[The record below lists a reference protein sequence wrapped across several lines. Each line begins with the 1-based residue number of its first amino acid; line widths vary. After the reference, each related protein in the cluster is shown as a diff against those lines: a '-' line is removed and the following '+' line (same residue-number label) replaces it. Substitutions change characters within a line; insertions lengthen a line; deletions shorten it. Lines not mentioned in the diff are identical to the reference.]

1 MDDTQVIQKARAD
14 LGSPDEEVRRGA
26 IVALPPG
33 WLPGA
38 VSLLVDAMGDQSWR
52 VRKEAVGRLAKW
64 PDPAGAVPALIAALS
79 EDANVGLRNAAVE
92 ALAAI
97 GKPSVSPLLT
107 ALGAGGEHRKLII
120 DALGAIGDTGAV
132 EPLCTAME
140 DSDENVRAA
149 AAEALG
155 RIGGPRVGEAL
166 RKALGRNDLLGR
178 LAALEALARIGSRVE
193 LAELRPLLE
202 QPILRR
208 AAVAALG
215 QSADIEALPYLLDA
229 IADRARGVREAGAT
243 ALVRLHDD
251 AAQEDVRR
259 IEGALRTIPSD
270 VMAGLVRI
278 LSAEDRKVRR
288 AAATLLGWARAPQA
302 LAPLAEALRDD
313 DVHNAAAQAISS
325 YGPAAVAPLCE
336 LARDAADDLRPMLF
350 DLFPRLG
357 AAAADPRVGAL
368 LAAELE
374 QEEATG
380 DAAAAAARA
389 LGEVGGKDALAPL
402 FHSVERG
409 SPDLAVAAAGALG
422 RLGTRYADEV
432 RMLARAHGISGEMG
446 PHLCRVLGAIGR
458 GEDRAMLLGALKDE
472 HAELRRA
479 AADALPGLGPDPEA
493 TSALLF
499 ALADETAQVRA
510 AAARALGTLGDPQAV
525 DALVG
530 ATGDR
535 EPAVRAAA
543 VRSLGQIGDARARD
557 TLRALATRDHGA
569 VAAHAMEALRRLGA
583 AGDDSVLLGGL
594 AHHDPEVVKA
604 ALRGLARRPSADAF
618 GGLVRALAHARWDVR
633 KLAVEALADRGDTR
647 GRGPLMAR
655 RAVESDELV
664 LSAIEHAL
672 EVLPGEG
679 QGHGS

>member
-1 MDDTQVIQKARAD
+1 MDETQLIQKARTE

-26 IVALPPG
+26 IAALPSE

-38 VSLLVDAMGDQSWR
+38 VSLFVEAMGDTSWR
-52 VRKEAVGRLAKW
+52 VRKEAVGRMAKW

-97 GKPSVSPLLT
+97 GKPAVQPLLT
-107 ALGAGGEHRKLII
+107 ALSAGGDHRKLII
-120 DALGAIGDTGAV
+120 DALGAIGDTGSV
-132 EPLCTAME
+132 EPLCTALE

-166 RKALGRNDLLGR
+166 RKQLVRDDLLAR
-178 LAALEALARIGSRVE
+178 LAALESLARIGVRVE

-202 QPILRR
+202 QSILRR

-215 QSADIEALPYLLDA
+215 QSADIEALPYLLDGL
-229 IADRARGVREAGAT
+229 ADRARGVREAASM
-243 ALVRLHDD
+243 AIVRLHGDVANED
-251 AAQEDVRR
+251 ARR
-259 IEGALRTIPSD
+259 IEAALRTISSD
-270 VMAGLVRI
+270 VVAGLVRI

-288 AAATLLGWARAPQA
+288 AAATLLGWAKAPQA
-302 LAPLAEALRDD
+302 IAPLAEALRDD
-313 DVHNAAAQAISS
+313 DVHNAAATAISS

-336 LARDAADDLRPMLF
+336 LARDADDDLRPMLF

-357 AAAADPRVGAL
+357 AAAADPRVGTL
-368 LAAELE
+368 LAAALE
-374 QEEATG
+374 QDQGEGES
-380 DAAAAAARA
+380 AAAAARA

-402 FHSVERG
+402 FHAVEQDR
-409 SPDLAVAAAGALG
+409 SDLAVAAAGALG
-422 RLGTRYADEV
+422 RLGTRYPDEV
-432 RMLARAHGISGEMG
+432 RMLARAHGISGDTG
-446 PHLCRVLGAIGR
+446 PHLCRVLGTIGR
-458 GEDRAMLLGALKDE
+458 AEDRAMLLAALKDE
-472 HAELRRA
+472 GAELRRA

-493 TSALLF
+493 TTALLF

-530 ATGDR
+530 ATADR

-557 TLRALATRDHGA
+557 TLRNLATRDHGA

-604 ALRGLARRPSADAF
+604 ALRGLARRPSTEAF

-633 KLAVEALADRGDTR
+633 KLAVEALADRGDPK
-647 GRGPLMAR
+647 GRAPLMAR

-664 LSAIEHAL
+664 LSAIENAL
-672 EVLPGEG
+672 DALPGEG
-679 QGHGS
+679 HGSHH